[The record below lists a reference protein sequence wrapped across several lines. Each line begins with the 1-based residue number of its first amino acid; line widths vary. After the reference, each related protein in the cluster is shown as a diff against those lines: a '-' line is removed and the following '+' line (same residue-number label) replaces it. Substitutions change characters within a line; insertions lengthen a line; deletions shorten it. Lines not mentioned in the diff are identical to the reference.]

1 MEHKFNYT
9 TLARRFKSRY
19 PLLSSLLTHISF
31 WVLVNAILGL
41 IIFLYGRSLGTIY
54 PVIAQQRLSPVLVI
68 SAILGFL
75 YGVALGFADHY
86 IAIFSFQKRSI
97 VQIVLIK
104 TVLSVGTLTT
114 MLWLIMDK
122 IHAFIFARLFQPQ
135 QLPGNNQF
143 WHTILLMLV
152 VYYLFMTLILNF
164 AIQVN
169 KKFGPGVLLPLL
181 FGKYRSPKEEER
193 IFMFMDLKSSTSIA
207 ESSGHLRYSAFIRD
221 SFYDINQL
229 IPRYHAEV
237 YQYVGDEIVL
247 SWTVAEGLR
256 ELACIQFFFACE
268 KQFED
273 KARYYQQ
280 HYGRIP
286 HFKAGL
292 HMGIVVAVEIGEIK
306 RDIAYHGDT
315 LNTAARI
322 QSLCNQYQKKL
333 LVSEH
338 TIHQF
343 GNPDGFKTEM
353 LGMVRLKGKVSPIG
367 IISVEKFD

>member
-1 MEHKFNYT
+1 MEHKWNYT
-9 TLARRFKSRY
+9 TLARRFTSRY
-19 PLLSSLLTHISF
+19 PLLSSLLTHMSF
-31 WVLVNAILGL
+31 WMLVNVILGL

-54 PVIAQQRLSPVLVI
+54 PVIAQQRLSSVLVI
-68 SAILGFL
+68 SLILGFL
-75 YGVALGFADHY
+75 YGTTLGFADHY
-86 IAIFSFQKRSI
+86 VAIFSFQKRSI
-97 VQIVLIK
+97 AQIILIK
-104 TVLSVGTLTT
+104 TMLSVATLTT
-114 MLWLIMDK
+114 MLWLTMDK
-122 IHAFIFARLFQPQ
+122 IHEFIFTSLFQPQ
-135 QLPGNNQF
+135 QLPGNDNF
-143 WHTILLMLV
+143 WHTILFMLG

-229 IPRYHAEV
+229 ISRYHAEV

-256 ELACIQFFFACE
+256 DLACIQFFFACQ
-268 KQFED
+268 KQFQN
-273 KARYYQQ
+273 KARYYKQ

-286 HFKAGL
+286 EFKAGL

-306 RDIAYHGDT
+306 KDIAYHGDT

-322 QSLCNQYQKKL
+322 QNLCNHYQKKL

-338 TIHQF
+338 TIRQF
-343 GNPDGFKTEM
+343 ANSDGFKTER
-353 LGMVRLKGKVSPIG
+353 LGMVHLKGKVSPIS